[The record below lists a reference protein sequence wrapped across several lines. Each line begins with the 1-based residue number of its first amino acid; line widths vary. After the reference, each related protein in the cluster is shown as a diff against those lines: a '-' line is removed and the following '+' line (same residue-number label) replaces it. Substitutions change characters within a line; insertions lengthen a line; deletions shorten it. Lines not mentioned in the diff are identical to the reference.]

1 MRAKLGILIFL
12 LASTLGSAQLLAQ
25 STEPPNAPP
34 PSILVDCAVLND
46 DGSSN
51 NDIAACSSSLLNR
64 QSLINTSTSIRNIII
79 DRMDAGPDQVE
90 PAGIALDS
98 EQDVRDRL
106 GATGNTTIIPTADDA
121 GSSTVSPLWNVWV
134 DGKYSWL
141 DDRSAIGSMDGS
153 LVNLIVGADYKVS
166 DRLVIGL
173 MGTVETSDLEGLGVL
188 SQETDGW
195 GGGAYLG
202 MSLTDNV
209 VFSANIL
216 GASLDT
222 GINGVSN
229 VFDSDRIQASSALT
243 GYWYSGTWRYSP
255 SLSVAWSKEWQ
266 DAILGFNAQ
275 TIETAIIS
283 PGIQIGNTV
292 SIGGANTV
300 EPWLGAQLD
309 AVALNKVVDAGLGT
323 VLDDPY
329 TDLRLQGGLNL
340 AFAGS
345 AQLALT
351 AEVSGILV
359 DTSNTYTFGANFAFQ
374 F

>member
-1 MRAKLGILIFL
+1 MLAKLGMLIFL
-12 LASTLGSAQLLAQ
+12 LASTLGSTQLLAQ

-51 NDIAACSSSLLNR
+51 SDIAACSSSLLNR

>member
-51 NDIAACSSSLLNR
+51 SDIAACSSSLLNR

>member
-1 MRAKLGILIFL
+1 MLAKLGMLIFL
-12 LASTLGSAQLLAQ
+12 LASTLGSTQLLAQ

-51 NDIAACSSSLLNR
+51 NEIAACSSSLLNR

>member
-202 MSLTDNV
+202 MSLTENV